1 MNPVQLNSLI
11 VATASAA
18 IAAGG
23 AVQAVPPRSA
33 APVRRV
39 RGRVDEALHVSLKD
53 RRPDGLL
60 LFNASI

>member
-11 VATASAA
+11 VAMASSA

-23 AVQAVPPRSA
+23 AVQAVPPRSP

-39 RGRVDEALHVSLKD
+39 RERVDEALHVSLKD
-53 RRPDGLL
+53 GRPDGLL